1 MGNRIGLFNK
11 KSNDTTIIRVEPALS
26 VVTNT
31 VSPDIQPTKAP
42 TMRSSKTFTF
52 ESVLPA
58 TPVTYVSTTTT
69 ISMPPLV
76 LTSAVNTRVAVSK
89 IALQPF
95 AAPIAE
101 PIAEPIEQ
109 NSPTHSIS
117 SDDSVSSI
125 NEPHPA
131 SSNEIHVP
139 NNSPVSDH
147 TVHNV
152 DDDHTGLYKKMS
164 HLML

>member
-11 KSNDTTIIRVEPALS
+11 KSNDTTIVHVEPPLS

-31 VSPDIQPTKAP
+31 VSPEIQPTKAP

-89 IALQPF
+89 ITVKPF
-95 AAPIAE
+95 EETVVESIAE
-101 PIAEPIEQ
+101 PIAE
-109 NSPTHSIS
+109 NSPTNSIS

-125 NEPHPA
+125 NEPHPP
-131 SSNEIHVP
+131 SINEINVP
-139 NNSPVSDH
+139 NNSPVYDY
-147 TVHNV
+147 TVQNI
-152 DDDHTGLYKKMS
+152 DNDYTGLYKKMS

>member
-11 KSNDTTIIRVEPALS
+11 KSNDTTIVHVEPPLS

-31 VSPDIQPTKAP
+31 VSPEIQPTKAP

-58 TPVTYVSTTTT
+58 TPVSTT

-95 AAPIAE
+95 AE

-117 SDDSVSSI
+117 SDDSVSSV

-131 SSNEIHVP
+131 SSNELHVP
-139 NNSPVSDH
+139 NNSPVSDY
-147 TVHNV
+147 TVQNV

>member
-31 VSPDIQPTKAP
+31 VSPEIQPTKAP
-42 TMRSSKTFTF
+42 TIRSSKTFTF

-89 IALQPF
+89 NALQPF
-95 AAPIAE
+95 AAPIAA

-131 SSNEIHVP
+131 SSNELHVP

-147 TVHNV
+147 TVQNV